1 MLRKIYLH
9 GYLGR
14 RFGRVFTLDV
24 ASVSEAG
31 RALSVL
37 VPGFKLHVR
46 ERFYKVICGNSKRGI
61 QIGNDE
67 VDFRLGDGDIHITPV
82 PRGAG
87 RNGLGKILAGIFL
100 IGAAFIFPGAIGAL
114 GGGIG
119 LTAGRVAGIGFSMLL
134 SGLGQMLAPKPKR
147 NTEDDTSSYLFNNGP
162 NTTTEGGAVPLV
174 YGFGV
179 RTTPV
184 IIGVGISVED
194 IAI

>member
-14 RFGRVFTLDV
+14 RFGRMFELDV
-24 ASVSEAG
+24 SSVSEAG
-31 RALSVL
+31 RALGVL
-37 VPGFKLHVR
+37 VPGFKDHVR
-46 ERFYKVICGNSKRGI
+46 ERFYKVICGTKKARL

-67 VDFRLGDGDIHITPV
+67 VDFRLGEGDIHITPV
-82 PRGAG
+82 PRGSG

-100 IGAAFIFPGAIGAL
+100 IGAAFIFPGAVGAL

-147 NTEDDTSSYLFNNGP
+147 NTEDDTSSYLFNSGP

-184 IIGVGISVED
+184 IVGVGISVED